1 MDIRIRG
8 QTTSSITMMG
18 DRDFRTTIQTA
29 LSSIGKELQLDIDPK
44 NIQTIH
50 LQEVVQCLRRSYF
63 DRIDPVE
70 IERRGFNELLSGL
83 LRKLEYGSEP
93 KVFEID
99 DIKLEGQT
107 DMIVDDAILL
117 FRPAQGELENP
128 IANDVLYLNACL
140 WIYDKTEG
148 IVVYITGDRKETTFS
163 LTRNKKMFEEVIRR
177 VRVLN
182 NLLKEQ
188 KAPILEPS
196 TECSECQY
204 YERCFIKKKNSKH
217 VDIGEMLGL
226 GKFGHQD

>member
-1 MDIRIRG
+1 
-8 QTTSSITMMG
+8 MMG
-18 DRDFRTTIQTA
+18 DRDFRTIIQSA
-29 LSSIGKELQLDIDPK
+29 LGSIGKELQLDIDSK

-93 KVFEID
+93 KEFEIN
-99 DIKLEGQT
+99 DIKLKGQT
-107 DMIVDDAILL
+107 DMLVDDVIML
-117 FRPAQGELENP
+117 FRSAQNELENP
-128 IANDVLYLNACL
+128 LANDVLYLNACL

-148 IVVYITGDRKETTFS
+148 IVVYITADRKETTFS
-163 LTRNKKMFEEVIRR
+163 LTRNKKMFEEVVRR

-204 YERCFIKKKNSKH
+204 YEKCFMKKKNSKH
-217 VDIGEMLGL
+217 VDIGEMLGMGKL
-226 GKFGHQD
+226 GNKG

>member
-1 MDIRIRG
+1 
-8 QTTSSITMMG
+8 MMG
-18 DRDFRTTIQTA
+18 DRDFRSIIQNA
-29 LSSIGKELQLDIDPK
+29 LGSIGRELQLNIDSK
-44 NIQTIH
+44 DIQTIH

-93 KVFEID
+93 KEFEIE
-99 DIKLEGQT
+99 DIKLKGQT
-107 DMIVDDAILL
+107 DMLVDDIVLL
-117 FRPAQGELENP
+117 FRSAQGELENP
-128 IANDVLYLNACL
+128 LANDVLYLNACL
-140 WIYDKTEG
+140 WIYDKPEG
-148 IVVYITGDRKETTFS
+148 IIVYISGDRKETTFS

-196 TECSECQY
+196 TECTDCQY
-204 YERCFIKKKNSKH
+204 FERCFMKKKNSKQI
-217 VDIGEMLGL
+217 DIGEMLGL
-226 GKFGHQD
+226 GKFGSKD

>member
-1 MDIRIRG
+1 
-8 QTTSSITMMG
+8 MG

-99 DIKLEGQT
+99 DIKLQGQT
-107 DMIVDDAILL
+107 DMIVDDAIML
-117 FRPAQGELENP
+117 FRPAAQSELENP
-128 IANDVLYLNACL
+128 LANDVLYLNACL

-204 YERCFIKKKNSKH
+204 YEKCFMKKKNSKH
-217 VDIGEMLGL
+217 VDIGEMLGM
-226 GKFGHQD
+226 GKFGNKG

>member
-1 MDIRIRG
+1 
-8 QTTSSITMMG
+8 MMG
-18 DRDFRTTIQTA
+18 DRDFRSIIQNA
-29 LSSIGKELQLDIDPK
+29 LGSIGRELQLNIDSK
-44 NIQTIH
+44 DIQTIH

-93 KVFEID
+93 KEFEIE
-99 DIKLEGQT
+99 DIKLKGQT
-107 DMIVDDAILL
+107 DMLVDDIVLL
-117 FRPAQGELENP
+117 FRSAQGELENP
-128 IANDVLYLNACL
+128 LANDVLYLNACL
-140 WIYDKTEG
+140 WIYDKPEG
-148 IVVYITGDRKETTFS
+148 IIVYISGDGKETTFS

-196 TECSECQY
+196 TECSDCQY
-204 YERCFIKKKNSKH
+204 FERCFMKKKNSKH

-226 GKFGHQD
+226 GKFGGND